1 MAASCVANS
10 IPNARLGEG
19 KTMYKHILLPTDG
32 SELSRQAV
40 TSGILF
46 AKNIGATVVGIHVIP
61 VPHEDR
67 LEAWMHHDP
76 HFADRRHALFDK
88 FADECLTFVA
98 NSALAEE
105 VPCTCK
111 KVTANDPYLAIV
123 KMAEQARC
131 DLIYMASHGWKG
143 DEGNWPGSETIKVIQ
158 HGKVPVLVHKP
169 PYNRTQGKAHE
180 NG

>member
-1 MAASCVANS
+1 
-10 IPNARLGEG
+10 
-19 KTMYKHILLPTDG
+19 MYKHILLPTDG

-46 AKNIGATVVGIHVIP
+46 AKNTGATVVGIHVVP

-76 HFADRRHALFDK
+76 HYAERRQALFDK
-88 FADECLTFVA
+88 FADEYLTFVA

-105 VPCTCK
+105 VPCSCR
-111 KVTANDPYLAIV
+111 KVNASEAWQAILATA
-123 KMAEQARC
+123 QQTRC

-143 DEGNWPGSETIKVIQ
+143 DDDTQLLGSETLKVL
-158 HGKVPVLVHKP
+158 HHSKVPVLVHKP
-169 PYNRTQGKAHE
+169 ARGKTQAGGA
-180 NG
+180 